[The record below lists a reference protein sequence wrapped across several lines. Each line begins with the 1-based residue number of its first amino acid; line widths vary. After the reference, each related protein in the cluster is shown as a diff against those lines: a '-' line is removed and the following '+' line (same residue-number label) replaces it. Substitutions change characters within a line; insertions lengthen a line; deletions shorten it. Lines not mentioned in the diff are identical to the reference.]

1 MQTIKQEATADGQL
15 VFTMIFESL
24 ETPYKVPGTHT
35 HAYLPSPYQC
45 VPDPAPCCRPAL
57 PLAGVCTSQVWSD
70 PERVERYTRFF
81 GPNVR
86 AEVVK
91 VSPLVSSRILYGTVT
106 VVWRGAV
113 AVVPPIDTPPLC
125 LLRRWMRPSAWWV
138 SN

>member
-35 HAYLPSPYQC
+35 CTPSFFAPVSLPPLPLSLTPLP
-45 VPDPAPCCRPAL
+45 VPPCPAL

-91 VSPLVSSRILYGTVT
+91 VRSRQ
-106 VVWRGAV
+106 
-113 AVVPPIDTPPLC
+113 
-125 LLRRWMRPSAWWV
+125 
-138 SN
+138 

>member
-35 HAYLPSPYQC
+35 CTPSFAVPVCPSPRFL
-45 VPDPAPCCRPAL
+45 CRPGL
-57 PLAGVCTSQVWSD
+57 SLAGVCTSQVWSD

-86 AEVVK
+86 AEVIK
-91 VSPLVSSRILYGTVT
+91 VSPRQ
-106 VVWRGAV
+106 
-113 AVVPPIDTPPLC
+113 
-125 LLRRWMRPSAWWV
+125 
-138 SN
+138 